1 MTTVPS
7 SRLLA
12 QFALRLC
19 HTIAN
24 AVASERAF
32 SAWGLQH
39 TKTRNRLDAGR
50 VDKLVYIHM
59 NRRVLSEVEPFLED
73 EDQREQQQLEW
84 EDKEIERLL
93 HRSQILGIGS
103 KGSSLGKRSRSV
115 DDI

>member
-1 MTTVPS
+1 MTTVRS
-7 SRLLA
+7 SRLLG

-19 HTIAN
+19 HTVAN

-39 TKTRNRLDAGR
+39 TKIRSRLDAGR

-59 NRRVLSEVEPFLED
+59 NRRTLSEVEEVED
-73 EDQREQQQLEW
+73 EDQREWQQLEW
-84 EDKEIERLL
+84 EDEEIERLL
-93 HRSQILGIGS
+93 HRSRVLGIGS
-103 KGSSLGKRSRSV
+103 KNSSLGKRSRSV

>member
-1 MTTVPS
+1 MTTVRS

-19 HTIAN
+19 HTAAN

-32 SAWGLQH
+32 SAWSLQH
-39 TKTRNRLDAGR
+39 TKIRNRLDAGR

-59 NRRVLSEVEPFLED
+59 NRRALSEVEEFED
-73 EDQREQQQLEW
+73 EDQRERQQLEW
-84 EDKEIERLL
+84 EDEEIERLL
-93 HRSQILGIGS
+93 HRSRVLGIGS
-103 KGSSLGKRSRSV
+103 KGSNLGKRSRSL